1 MISKLKYNMIAP
13 KKVNLIA
20 KLVRG
25 AKAKEALT
33 TLKFTPKKAAKLL
46 YKAIKSATSNAE
58 NNFKQKIEDL
68 YIKEILV
75 SSGPMY
81 KRHMP
86 VSRGRAHPILKR
98 TTHITIEI
106 GVLGKP
112 AKTEKEKPVETK
124 VKKEVVTK
132 K

>member
-25 AKAKEALT
+25 TKAKEALT
-33 TLKFTPKKAAKLL
+33 ILQFTPKKAAKLL

-58 NNFKQKIEDL
+58 NNFKQKIENL

-98 TTHITIEI
+98 TTHITVEM
-106 GVLGKP
+106 GVSEKP
-112 AKTEKEKPVETK
+112 AKAEKEI
-124 VKKEVVTK
+124 VTK